1 MCIYVRERV
10 QFYGRDV
17 NKCAK
22 LFACVV
28 RVHASEY
35 MYLYAFLMR
44 GVGGSAFSGADVNSL

>member
-22 LFACVV
+22 LFACGAC
-28 RVHASEY
+28 ASEY